1 MKMKSNSLIH
11 KLTNMKR
18 FSKCIL
24 SIILIPVLPLIFFS
38 SCKIEPFPDP
48 NNPGAGA
55 ISANPTPGEIQNLV
69 TGIESGIRDN
79 INFYLDDAGVIG
91 REIYR
96 FSSSDPRFTSDLLGK
111 GTSVLDNNT
120 FYITNPF
127 AARYRVV
134 KNINILLDG
143 LTNTTSADIDNV
155 DRTIGK
161 AYANTVKAHELLM
174 VFNLEYN
181 NGIRI
186 DVANPDALGPFLT
199 KEESLNAINDLL
211 NTAYTDLIANASAT
225 FPFSTTLYSDTA
237 GQFAKFNRALAARVA
252 VYREDW
258 AGALTALDNS
268 FFDIDG
274 DLNAGVFYLFSN
286 AGGDQL
292 NPMYFPQNSSG
303 ETRVVQP
310 SFITDAA
317 PGDTR
322 LSKAPKRT
330 DPTTLDGLTSDYD
343 FFVYKTNVDPIPIIR
358 NEELLL
364 IYAEAKA
371 QLGGAANLDDAVTAI
386 NNIRNAANL
395 ANYSG
400 AVTQAAIIDE
410 MLNQRRYSLF
420 GEGHRWIDMRRYN
433 RLNTLPIDRP
443 GDDVW
448 EEFPIPATE

>member
-1 MKMKSNSLIH
+1 M
-11 KLTNMKR
+11 
-18 FSKCIL
+18 
-24 SIILIPVLPLIFFS
+24 IFFS

-48 NNPGAGA
+48 NNPGADA

-143 LTNTTSADIDNV
+143 LTNTTSADIDAV

-181 NGIRI
+181 NGIRV
-186 DVANPDALGPFLT
+186 DVANPDALGPFLS

-211 NTAYTDLIANASAT
+211 NQAYTDLMANASVT
-225 FPFSTTLYSDTA
+225 FPFSTTLFSDTA
-237 GQFAKFNRALAARVA
+237 GQFAQFNRALAARVA

-386 NNIRNAANL
+386 NNIRHAANL
-395 ANYSG
+395 PSYSG
-400 AVTQAAIIDE
+400 AVTQPAIIDE

>member
-1 MKMKSNSLIH
+1 
-11 KLTNMKR
+11 MKR

-181 NGIRI
+181 NGIRV

>member
-1 MKMKSNSLIH
+1 
-11 KLTNMKR
+11 
-18 FSKCIL
+18 
-24 SIILIPVLPLIFFS
+24 
-38 SCKIEPFPDP
+38 
-48 NNPGAGA
+48 
-55 ISANPTPGEIQNLV
+55 
-69 TGIESGIRDN
+69 
-79 INFYLDDAGVIG
+79 
-91 REIYR
+91 
-96 FSSSDPRFTSDLLGK
+96 
-111 GTSVLDNNT
+111 
-120 FYITNPF
+120 
-127 AARYRVV
+127 
-134 KNINILLDG
+134 
-143 LTNTTSADIDNV
+143 
-155 DRTIGK
+155 
-161 AYANTVKAHELLM
+161 VKAHELLM
-174 VFNLEYN
+174 VFNLEYS
-181 NGIRI
+181 NGIRV
-186 DVANPDALGPFLT
+186 DVSDPDNLGPFLG
-199 KEESLNAINDLL
+199 KDESLNAINDLL
-211 NTAYTDLIANASAT
+211 NTAYTDLTANASAT
-225 FPFSTTLYSDTA
+225 FPFSTTLYSNTA
-237 GQFAKFNRALAARVA
+237 GEFAKFNRALAARVA

-258 AGALTALDNS
+258 AGALAALDNS

-274 DLNAGVFYLFSN
+274 DLNMGVFYLFSA

-330 DPTTLDGLTSDYD
+330 DPTTLDDLTSDYD
-343 FFVYKTNVDPIPIIR
+343 FFVYTTNVAPIPIIR

-386 NNIRNAANL
+386 NNVRHAANL
-395 ANYSG
+395 GNYGG
-400 AVTQAAIIDE
+400 AVTQSAIIDE

>member
-18 FSKCIL
+18 FSKYIL

-181 NGIRI
+181 NGIRV

>member
-1 MKMKSNSLIH
+1 
-11 KLTNMKR
+11 MKR

-181 NGIRI
+181 NGIRV

-371 QLGGAANLDDAVTAI
+371 QLGGTANLDDAVTAI

>member
-1 MKMKSNSLIH
+1 MKSISLIH

-18 FSKCIL
+18 FYKYRL
-24 SIILIPVLPLIFFS
+24 SILLIAAFPLIFFS
-38 SCKIEPFPDP
+38 SCKIEPIQDP
-48 NNPGAGA
+48 NNPGAGT

-69 TGIESGIRDN
+69 TGIESGMRDN
-79 INFYLDDAGVIG
+79 INFYLDDCGVIG

-111 GTSVLDNNT
+111 GSSVLDNNT

-127 AARYRVV
+127 AARYRVI

-143 LTNTTSADIDNV
+143 LTNTTSADIDAV

-174 VFNLEYN
+174 VFNLEYS
-181 NGIRI
+181 NGIRV
-186 DVANPDALGPFLT
+186 DVADPDNQGPFLS
-199 KEESLNAINDLL
+199 KDESLNAINDLL
-211 NTAYTDLIANASAT
+211 NSAYTDLAANASAT
-225 FPFSTTLYSDTA
+225 FPFTTTLFSNTA
-237 GQFAKFNRALAARVA
+237 GEFAQFNRALAARVA

-258 AGALTALDNS
+258 AGALTALSNS

-274 DLNAGVFYLFSN
+274 DLAAGVYYLFSS

-292 NPMYFPQNSSG
+292 NPMFFPQNSSG

-371 QLGGAANLDDAVTAI
+371 QVGGAANLDDAVTAI
-386 NNIRNAANL
+386 NNIRHAANL
-395 ANYSG
+395 PNYSG
-400 AVTQAAIIDE
+400 AMTTPAIIDE

-448 EEFPIPATE
+448 QEFPRPATE

>member
-1 MKMKSNSLIH
+1 
-11 KLTNMKR
+11 MKR
-18 FSKCIL
+18 FIKYIPRN
-24 SIILIPVLPLIFFS
+24 ILIPVLSLILVC
-38 SCKIEPFPDP
+38 SCKIEPIPDP

-69 TGIESGIRDN
+69 TGIESGMRDN
-79 INFYLDDAGVIG
+79 INFYLDDVGVIG

-111 GTSVLDNNT
+111 GSSVLDNNT

-127 AARYRVV
+127 AARYRVI

-143 LTNTTSADIDNV
+143 LTNTTSADIDAV
-155 DRTIGK
+155 ARTIGK

-174 VFNLEYN
+174 VFNLEYS
-181 NGIRI
+181 NGIRV
-186 DVANPDALGPFLT
+186 DVANPDNQGPFLS
-199 KEESLNAINDLL
+199 KDESLNAINDLL
-211 NTAYTDLIANASAT
+211 NSAYTDLAANASAT
-225 FPFSTTLYSDTA
+225 FPFSTTLFSNTA
-237 GQFAKFNRALAARVA
+237 GEFAQFNRALAARVA

-258 AGALTALDNS
+258 AGALTALSNS

-274 DLNAGVFYLFSN
+274 DLTRGVYYLFSS

-292 NPMYFPQNSSG
+292 NPIFFPQNSSG

-310 SFITDAA
+310 LFITDAA

-343 FFVYKTNVDPIPIIR
+343 FFVYKTSIDPIPIIR

-371 QLGGAANLDDAVTAI
+371 QSGGAANLDDAVAAI
-386 NNIRNAANL
+386 NNVRRAANL
-395 ANYSG
+395 PNYSG
-400 AVTQAAIIDE
+400 AITQPAIIDE

-433 RLNTLPIDRP
+433 RLTTLPIDRP

-448 EEFPIPATE
+448 QEFPRPATE